1 MDAQRINGY
10 SSRTLL
16 VLSLVALV
24 TVAIGFTQPPLP
36 DEGTLAHIFQIAI
49 VLLAP
54 TGLVFL
60 ATADWD
66 RPLDA
71 VRRLVAPGVATV
83 FAFAALYYLE
93 HVFYAGR

>member
-1 MDAQRINGY
+1 MDARRINDY
-10 SSRTLL
+10 SSRGLL
-16 VLSLVALV
+16 VLSLIALA
-24 TVAIGFTQPPLP
+24 TVAIGFTQQPLP

-60 ATADWD
+60 ATADWE
-66 RPLDA
+66 RPLEA
-71 VRRLVAPGVATV
+71 IRRLVAPGVATV
-83 FAFAALYYLE
+83 LALAALYYLE